1 MSDDIDDG
9 DVGYGR
15 PPKKSQ
21 FQKGRSGNPS
31 GKRKRPQAN
40 SVTFDDEVAAELSKL
55 VGPKGKRKRGSA
67 RNALAKRVVHKGVVE
82 GDARFVKLARDADLR
97 AAERRQA
104 TPEQGLSLDEEKIV
118 AELLAR
124 IRGED

>member
-1 MSDDIDDG
+1 VSEDNDDDK
-9 DVGYGR
+9 VGYGR
-15 PPKKSQ
+15 PPRKSQ

-31 GKRKRPQAN
+31 GKRKRLQDN

-97 AAERRQA
+97 AAERRRDA
-104 TPEQGLSLDEEKIV
+104 PEQSLSPDEERIV
-118 AELLAR
+118 AELVAR
-124 IRGED
+124 IRGEV